1 MKENKDNAQKNTLL
15 KIAQANAESIFFKR
29 VFFSP
34 PNKST
39 LPFFT
44 NLFSPTHGFCCNRTD
59 SASNV
64 NPLGQSVCKLE
75 TTHLRID
82 RRASANS
89 TFAIGGVTCF
99 YDTFVVKQTV
109 VLLMNFS
116 AKNPPLRQA
125 ANRCKLPKNRLW
137 KKCSSI

>member
-99 YDTFVVKQTV
+99 YDTFVVTASA
-109 VLLMNFS
+109 VLRMNICAEKPAHRKS
-116 AKNPPLRQA
+116 
-125 ANRCKLPKNRLW
+125 ANRWL
-137 KKCSSI
+137 